1 MKDRYLPYGAITL
14 LSFSLCLLGFL
25 ITPNSPHLGAL
36 MGLLVGG
43 SLGILL
49 LQVTRFDT
57 KSGLDQ
63 QQSYN
68 RRDEGKSTP
77 QLTSLSE
84 HVRQL
89 EQQHQHEI
97 DELKEQL
104 NAVQRQKNQFRD
116 EIRRVNQ
123 QLDIVFK
130 KINKSGTQVTVETP
144 DISLQNV
151 SSNQSSPQII
161 QWLGSH
167 QVELIT
173 SYTGHNADT
182 ILDQTAFFMGANYP
196 LLCDVLHKIRQS
208 LSCNHFGFQVN
219 LTDEGEQ
226 KITAVTNLGTK
237 LKSIGFLS
245 YKYQRHSGQKIA
257 HIRTLDSN
265 GTQFLTGEWLERYVY
280 QVITGIFEEKD
291 LDYEALM
298 NAVIKRDDGSQ
309 AEIDLLCFVKEKPL
323 WIECKV
329 ANCEE
334 SIARYSR
341 FARLF
346 NLTPQQMFL
355 IVLDLPPNQAQTLTD
370 IHHVQVLTPDEVP
383 DAIENTL
390 QVFDGGEPLPRAISS
405 VVAPASNSVTN
416 QSEIPYKLTTQRQ
429 LQSFFIATGLRP
441 LPEDRQTLIKKLI
454 ERVSSQAKPET
465 MPKIKMGLYAD
476 LNQEVSKSKISE
488 FLRTCLK
495 SGCFLNQDN
504 QIIREFQTPVSHLI
518 SQNYQDLENK
528 CVEGIAFRVLTQ
540 DANYFK
546 SADRCSHFQALV
558 GAAPP
563 DASRLAALEE
573 EINGSA

>member
-1 MKDRYLPYGAITL
+1 M
-14 LSFSLCLLGFL
+14 
-25 ITPNSPHLGAL
+25 
-36 MGLLVGG
+36 
-43 SLGILL
+43 
-49 LQVTRFDT
+49 
-57 KSGLDQ
+57 
-63 QQSYN
+63 
-68 RRDEGKSTP
+68 
-77 QLTSLSE
+77 
-84 HVRQL
+84 
-89 EQQHQHEI
+89 
-97 DELKEQL
+97 
-104 NAVQRQKNQFRD
+104 
-116 EIRRVNQ
+116 
-123 QLDIVFK
+123 
-130 KINKSGTQVTVETP
+130 
-144 DISLQNV
+144 
-151 SSNQSSPQII
+151 
-161 QWLGSH
+161 
-167 QVELIT
+167 IT
-173 SYTGHNADT
+173 SYAGHNADM

-245 YKYQRHSGQKIA
+245 YKYKRHSGQKIA

-280 QVITGIFEEKD
+280 QVVTGIFEEKD

-298 NAVIKRDDGSQ
+298 NAIIKLEDGSQ

-329 ANCEE
+329 SNCEE

-341 FARLF
+341 FAQLF
-346 NLTPQQMFL
+346 NLTPQQIFL
-355 IVLDLPPNQAQTLTD
+355 IALDLPPEQAQTLTD

-390 QVFDGGEPLPRAISS
+390 QVFDGGEPLPRAVPSL
-405 VVAPASNSVTN
+405 VAPASNSVTN
-416 QSEIPYKLTTQRQ
+416 PPEVLYNLTTQKQ

-441 LPEDRQTLIKKLI
+441 LPEDRELLIKKLI

-465 MPKIKMGLYAD
+465 LSKIKMGLYAD

-495 SGCFLNQDN
+495 SGCFLSQDN
-504 QIIREFQTPVSHLI
+504 QIIRQFQTPVYQLI
-518 SQNYQDLENK
+518 SQDWQDLEHK
-528 CVEGIAFRVLTQ
+528 CVEGIASRVLTQ
-540 DANYFK
+540 DVNYFK
-546 SADRCSHFQALV
+546 SADRCSHFQAVV

-573 EINGSA
+573 EINRSD